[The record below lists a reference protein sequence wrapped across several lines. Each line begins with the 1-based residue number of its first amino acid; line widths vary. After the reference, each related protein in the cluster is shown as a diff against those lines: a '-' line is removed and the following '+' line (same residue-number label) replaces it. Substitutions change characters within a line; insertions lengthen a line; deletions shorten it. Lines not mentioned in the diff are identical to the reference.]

1 MPIPVSRTSRIAQPA
16 SVRNAPEKLFVLRF
30 RELMPPTLL
39 TLDVREIHEFWRTHG
54 LDYRKFE
61 EDTGLGLP
69 VVEAKMRYRQAARF
83 DDLLT
88 IETWVSEASRASIWY
103 DARITR
109 EKETIHES
117 SIRLACVSFAKGA
130 LQKIPDVVLDASLE
144 KGWDV

>member
-1 MPIPVSRTSRIAQPA
+1 MIQKAKFVSRRGTHQVRVAYVDTDRAQVVHH
-16 SVRNAPEKLFVLRF
+16 SQYFRF
-30 RELMPPTLL
+30 LEVAR
-39 TLDVREIHEFWRTHG
+39 VEFWRANG

-61 EDTGLGLP
+61 EETGLGLP
-69 VVEAKMRYRQAARF
+69 VVESKMRYRQAARF

-117 SIRLACVSFAKGA
+117 SIRLACVSFAKGT
-130 LQKIPDVVLDASLE
+130 LCKIPDVVLEASLE

>member
-1 MPIPVSRTSRIAQPA
+1 MRKAQFVSRRHSHSLRVAYVDTDRAQVVHH
-16 SVRNAPEKLFVLRF
+16 SQYFRF
-30 RELMPPTLL
+30 LEVAR
-39 TLDVREIHEFWRTHG
+39 VEFWRTHG

>member
-1 MPIPVSRTSRIAQPA
+1 MIIHEPKFVSRRHRHSLRVAYVDTDRAQVVHH
-16 SVRNAPEKLFVLRF
+16 SQYFRF
-30 RELMPPTLL
+30 LEVAR
-39 TLDVREIHEFWRTHG
+39 VEFWRENG

-117 SIRLACVSFAKGA
+117 SIRLACVSFAEGS
-130 LQKIPDVVLDASLE
+130 LRKIPDIVLDASLE